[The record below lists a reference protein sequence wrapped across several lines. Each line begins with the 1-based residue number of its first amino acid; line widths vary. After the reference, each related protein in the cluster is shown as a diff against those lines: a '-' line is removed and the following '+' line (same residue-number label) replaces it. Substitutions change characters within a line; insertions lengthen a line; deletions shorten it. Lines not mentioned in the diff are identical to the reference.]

1 MLLVLSRRE
10 STFRVYRVEK
20 LNTEEVTM
28 ELGLEGR
35 WGWGWGLETNPMKA
49 DLGISHSGNSNLPR
63 VTLRIINFAFGK
75 A

>member
-1 MLLVLSRRE
+1 
-10 STFRVYRVEK
+10 
-20 LNTEEVTM
+20 M